1 VDYDL
6 ILTLGLL
13 AVLLSLPLFIAGW
26 VEQRLSMTALTLL
39 VFGCVLTGGA
49 LRFGSQS
56 YTVDEIPDLVLR
68 VLGQYL
74 F

>member
-13 AVLLSLPLFIAGW
+13 AVLVSLPLFISGW
-26 VEQRLSMTALTLL
+26 VEQRLSVTALTLL
-39 VFGCVLTGGA
+39 VFGAVLVGMA
-49 LRFGSQS
+49 VRFSTDR
-56 YTVDEIPDLVLR
+56 YVVDEIPDLVLR